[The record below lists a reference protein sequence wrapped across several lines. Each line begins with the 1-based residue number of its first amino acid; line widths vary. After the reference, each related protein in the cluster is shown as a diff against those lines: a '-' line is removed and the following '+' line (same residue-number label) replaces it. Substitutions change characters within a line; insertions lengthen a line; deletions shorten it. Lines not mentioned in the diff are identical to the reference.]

1 MWPLFYFLFYPRLED
16 VAERFRS
23 QLHCCPCPGTQRA
36 SLTSVAVHG
45 DVISPEPVGDV
56 SMQGWQLAGGC
67 RSPHCLYFCWLCH
80 MSATETDDVGS
91 VPPSYFCI
99 DISVSIMGE
108 SIPASPA
115 PGSSERCQCRGCSSL
130 PLASVGF
137 LAGCSLQ
144 AVPAP

>member
-1 MWPLFYFLFYPRLED
+1 
-16 VAERFRS
+16 
-23 QLHCCPCPGTQRA
+23 
-36 SLTSVAVHG
+36 
-45 DVISPEPVGDV
+45 
-56 SMQGWQLAGGC
+56 MQGWQLAGGC

-80 MSATETDDVGS
+80 MSATETDDVVGS

-137 LAGCSLQ
+137 LSGCSLQ
-144 AVPAP
+144 AVPAPCRLVCVHWSVLRILLSSLELDFWGGEEVLGDVYFVSQKILLTLKAP